1 MIEGMPW
8 SVKGVEPEIR
18 DDALHAAHSSGLT
31 LGQWLNGV
39 IRDSLV
45 DLKAARGAGPRIT
58 ASPFMQQ
65 ETARQTMQHYPAQ
78 QPYPYAPMPQ
88 MMGQPMMPP
97 AMMQPGMMQPGM
109 MPPPYAMPPAMAYP
123 QAYPSYPAPMPAAPA
138 YDPFEARL
146 RQYGRTET
154 AVGSVPG
161 ADQRMLSVIDAAVD
175 SMQHSVRAS
184 EQKTAAAIEKTA
196 AAIDALATL
205 VDQSRTPGQAAPQA
219 AAAPRPR
226 PSDAEQVS
234 RTLSVLVERL
244 ASLEKNLAD
253 GETRR
258 TEDVTS
264 QARRLEDRIG
274 EALDTLARDMSHKSA
289 PAEAAPAQ
297 PAVAPHIPAAPAA
310 ISPAAPEPLAVRLP
324 PVTQPRPRPAMQRTA
339 GANAIAEIA
348 ARQRMLDADEEPRA
362 LGQVETSAL
371 DAIKRSIAAL
381 ADQVR
386 EQRPATAATPA
397 AEFDMRSELRDLQ
410 KSVEELAPRQ
420 IVASVNDSIRALAQ
434 KIEQSRQE
442 GVRESQLAPIEKLLT
457 DMRVS
462 MESMREPRA
471 LSAMMRTL
479 EQLASRV
486 EIIGAKS
493 IDNQQLSDLQRQF
506 GDLRSA
512 LSEARQHQPADAL
525 QDQIARLGTKLDSLI
540 ESPRDSKIVN
550 LVAEAVEDV
559 RKNLRR
565 FDPDRLFARI
575 EERLSGLD
583 AMEARFAAL
592 SERIEAT
599 RQAPADQGGLDS
611 ITRQI
616 ERMTRSLAE
625 RSAAPDLSQI
635 VERIDDM
642 RAALAAKPV
651 AVAPDL
657 SSLEQRIAD
666 IQSSLHQRPAQ
677 PDIKGLELILRKLAD
692 RIETVRAPAAN
703 GASLDALQSQVV
715 ALAERLERNG
725 SSVPA
730 LDGMERTLSDLVN
743 KVGSLKETTVS
754 AAKTAAREAMAHQP
768 AMGMDPLAAEGM
780 ILIKRD
786 LTEMKSVQAE
796 AEAKSRETLQLVNTT
811 LEKIVS
817 RLATMESELS
827 RPRAAAPMPQ
837 PAPVDHA
844 QPQAFAPQAL
854 APQAMAPQVMAP
866 QVLAPQ
872 PVAANTASNRPAPS
886 LARSILSGSQ
896 QNSAPPV
903 APASRMAAPAV
914 AAPVAHADDAHDADL
929 PLEPGA
935 GRNGPVATG
944 PGEAPASNDP
954 RSSFIAAARR
964 AAQAAAAQTSA
975 VLSEIDEKNGI
986 GKKQASTGEGRLAGV
1001 KTFIAQR
1008 RKPLLLGLAALVF
1021 ALGGLKVATNFMQHD
1036 DPVSTGSI
1044 GGNDMAPEASDKSAG
1059 ASVTKSSSAF
1069 EPGSPMA
1076 KRQAAAEALIA
1087 AAPVSKLPSQAL
1099 DTSVVGSVGGD
1110 KALGTA
1116 PIMPQAMPSAPV
1128 APASP
1133 ATPDSPAAD
1142 IPSLFKSAPFTGPER
1157 LKQAATGG
1165 NLAAIYEI
1173 GARLAEGR
1181 GTARDLKAAAGWLDY
1196 AAAQGYAPAQYRLGS
1211 FSREGLGVPKDAK
1224 KAFGW
1229 FQRAA
1234 EQGHILA
1241 MHNLAVLY
1249 AEGVN
1254 GSPDYASAASW
1265 FRTAGEY
1272 GVKDSQFNIA
1282 ILHVRGLGVA
1292 QDTVEAYKWFSAA
1305 AAQGDADAVK
1315 KRDELAARMTPDKL
1329 AEAKAVVENFRAK
1342 KPDVRANDVAVPEG
1356 GWDQVAKAA
1365 PAPAPAAGKKTR
1377 I

>member
-45 DLKAARGAGPRIT
+45 DLKAARGAGPRTT
-58 ASPFMQQ
+58 AHPSMQQ
-65 ETARQTMQHYPAQ
+65 ETARQTMQHYPGQ

-88 MMGQPMMPP
+88 MMGQPMMQQP
-97 AMMQPGMMQPGM
+97 MMQPGVMPPMMHPGM
-109 MPPPYAMPPAMAYP
+109 MPPPYAMPPAMPYPAAYP
-123 QAYPSYPAPMPAAPA
+123 AYPAPMPQAPVF
-138 YDPFEARL
+138 DPIDARL

-161 ADQRMLSVIDAAVD
+161 ADQRMLSVLDAAVD
-175 SMQHSVRAS
+175 TMQSSVRAS
-184 EQKTAAAIEKTA
+184 EQKTAAAI
-196 AAIDALATL
+196 DALATL
-205 VDQSRTPGQAAPQA
+205 VERTRAPAPPVQKAAAAQA
-219 AAAPRPR
+219 AAQTAAPVTE
-226 PSDAEQVS
+226 AEQIA
-234 RTLSVLVERL
+234 RTLTVLVDRL
-244 ASLEKNLAD
+244 STLEKNLAEVD
-253 GETRR
+253 SRRGEAMTA
-258 TEDVTS
+258 E
-264 QARRLEDRIG
+264 ARRLEDKIG
-274 EALDTLARDMSHKSA
+274 EALDTLARDMARKPPAPEAA
-289 PAEAAPAQ
+289 PAEAVAPVA
-297 PAVAPHIPAAPAA
+297 PAVAAPA
-310 ISPAAPEPLAVRLP
+310 EPVSVRPP
-324 PVTQPRPRPAMQRTA
+324 PVSSVRPRAPMVRTA

-348 ARQRMLDADEEPRA
+348 ARQRMLDAEEDPRA
-362 LGQVETSAL
+362 MGRVETSAL

-381 ADQVR
+381 ADQVK
-386 EQRPATAATPA
+386 EQRPALAATAATHD
-397 AEFDMRSELRDLQ
+397 FDMRSELRDLQ

-420 IVASVNDSIRALAQ
+420 IVASVNDSIRALAL

-471 LSAMMRTL
+471 LSAVMRTL
-479 EQLASRV
+479 EQLAQRIEV
-486 EIIGAKS
+486 IGAKS
-493 IDNQQLSDLQRQF
+493 IDNQQIADLQQQF

-512 LSEARQHQPADAL
+512 LSEARQHQPVDAL
-525 QDQIARLGTKLDSLI
+525 QDQIARLGSKLDSMI
-540 ESPRDSKIVN
+540 ESPRDGKIVN

-583 AMEARFAAL
+583 SLEARFAAL
-592 SERIEAT
+592 AERIDAS
-599 RQAPADQGGLDS
+599 RGAPADQTGLNS
-611 ITRQI
+611 ITHQI

-642 RAALAAKPV
+642 RASLANRGPAPDLSGIVQRIDDMRATLAAKP
-651 AVAPDL
+651 AAPDL
-657 SSLEQRIAD
+657 SALENRIAD
-666 IQSSLHQRPAQ
+666 IQSSLQQRPAQ
-677 PDIKGLELILRKLAD
+677 PDIKGLEQILRKLAD

-703 GASLDALQSQVV
+703 GASLDALQNQVV
-715 ALAERLERNG
+715 ALAERLDRSG
-725 SSVPA
+725 TPVPA
-730 LDGMERTLSDLVN
+730 LDGMERTLSDLVS

-754 AAKTAAREAMAHQP
+754 VAQSAAREALAHQP
-768 AMGMDPLAAEGM
+768 ALSMDPLAAEGM

-796 AEAKSRETLQLVNTT
+796 ADAKSRETLQLVNTT

-817 RLATMESELS
+817 RLATLEGELAK
-827 RPRAAAPMPQ
+827 PRASAPLAQQQMPAPQ
-837 PAPVDHA
+837 PA
-844 QPQAFAPQAL
+844 AL
-854 APQAMAPQVMAP
+854 AVAPTVQTAP
-866 QVLAPQ
+866 APQ
-872 PVAANTASNRPAPS
+872 PSRPAPS
-886 LARSILSGSQ
+886 LARAALPEPLRASP
-896 QNSAPPV
+896 PPV
-903 APASRMAAPAV
+903 EHASQRPMETVAAV
-914 AAPVAHADDAHDADL
+914 ANDSEADL

-944 PGEAPASNDP
+944 PGDMSLSADP
-954 RSSFIAAARR
+954 RASFIAAARR

-975 VLSEIDEKNGI
+975 VLTEIDEKNGV
-986 GKKQASTGEGRLAGV
+986 GKKQAAAGDGRLSGV
-1001 KTFIAQR
+1001 KTFLAQR

-1021 ALGGLKVATNFMQHD
+1021 ALGGLKVATTFLKND
-1036 DPVSTGSI
+1036 EPVTTGSL
-1044 GGNDMAPEASDKSAG
+1044 GGTEAMPEAPAKVAKSMPL
-1059 ASVTKSSSAF
+1059 F
-1069 EPGSPMA
+1069 EPASEMA
-1076 KRQAAAEALIA
+1076 KRQVAAESVLSS
-1087 AAPVSKLPSQAL
+1087 APPKADAQAI
-1099 DTSVVGSVGGD
+1099 DPTAVGSVGGD
-1110 KALGTA
+1110 KAFGTA
-1116 PIMPQAMPSAPV
+1116 PVVPQAMPA
-1128 APASP
+1128 APANPDGP
-1133 ATPDSPAAD
+1133 ALDVPG
-1142 IPSLFKSAPFTGPER
+1142 LFKLAPFSGPER

-1181 GTARDLKAAAGWLDY
+1181 GTARDLKAAAGWLEY
-1196 AAAQGYAPAQYRLGS
+1196 AAAQNYAPAQYRLGS

-1254 GSPDYASAASW
+1254 GTPDYASAAQW
-1265 FRTAGEY
+1265 FRTAAEY
-1272 GVKDSQFNIA
+1272 GVKDSQFNIG

-1292 QDTVEAYKWFSAA
+1292 HDMVEAYKWFAAA
-1305 AAQGDADAVK
+1305 AAQGDSDAVK
-1315 KRDELAARMTPDKL
+1315 KRDEVAARMTPDKL
-1329 AEAKAVVENFRAK
+1329 AEAKAIVESFRAK
-1342 KPDVRANDVAVPEG
+1342 KPDVRSNDVATPEG

-1365 PAPAPAAGKKTR
+1365 PAAAPAPGKKTR